1 MTCRAQ
7 YDRTPLEGGPRSA
20 GPVEAALS
28 RRPLRDLPG
37 MEIRVGEVVVHYVEH
52 PPDLAIMPHRRSR

>member
-1 MTCRAQ
+1 MTAVLSMTGSHSRAGR
-7 YDRTPLEGGPRSA
+7 DRL
-20 GPVEAALS
+20 AALS
-28 RRPLRDLPG
+28 RRPLRGLPG

>member
-7 YDRTPLEGGPRSA
+7 YDRTHSRAGRDRLARSRPRCRD
-20 GPVEAALS
+20 ALRGS
-28 RRPLRDLPG
+28 LPG

-52 PPDLAIMPHRRSR
+52 PPDRAVMPHRRSR